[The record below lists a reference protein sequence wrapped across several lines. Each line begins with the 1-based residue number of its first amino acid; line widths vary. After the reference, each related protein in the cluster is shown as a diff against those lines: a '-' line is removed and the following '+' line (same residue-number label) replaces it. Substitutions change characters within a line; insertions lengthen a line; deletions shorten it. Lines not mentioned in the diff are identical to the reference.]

1 MQQGE
6 SAPPDAVFYGWW
18 IVAAC
23 FVTASIAWSLGLFG
37 ASVYLHAVSEARG
50 WPIGLIS
57 TAITCFYLVSAFA
70 SPFIGTAIEGLGPR
84 AVVRAGAVCL
94 GLGVASIGLIDQPW
108 QIYLSFITL
117 GLGWASL
124 SSTAIST
131 LLAPWFNRHQGR
143 AISTALMGA
152 SIGGIIGVPLL
163 ILGIEQLGL
172 VRATLTAAA
181 LCVAVLLP
189 LSFLLHRRPQEI
201 GLLPDGAERIGQSE
215 DMTERLWTRAEAAR
229 AWRFRSVVLAFGIA
243 FLVQVGFLTHH
254 VTYMAPFVGSAGA
267 AAVVSATAVT
277 AFLGRIA
284 LARYVDRLDPR
295 AVACGVLGVGAAGLA
310 VLAIA
315 QSPIMI
321 IAASLTYGLTVGNV
335 TTLPSIIVRREFGAA
350 SFGAIYGLA
359 AMAIGLCTAIGPSF
373 YGTLYQL
380 FGGYPVPMILAAAL
394 NACAAAIIMLGKSAA
409 SRTLVH

>member
-1 MQQGE
+1 MQQGG
-6 SAPPDAVFYGWW
+6 SARPDAVFYGWW

-131 LLAPWFNRHQGR
+131 LLTPWFNRHQGR

-409 SRTLVH
+409 SRTLVN

>member
-37 ASVYLHAVSEARG
+37 ASVYLHAVSQARG

-215 DMTERLWTRAEAAR
+215 NMTERLWTRAEAAR

-409 SRTLVH
+409 SRTLVN